1 MLHLTDR
8 AAITAALASDIDPT
22 LRDLLAT
29 RAAALVT
36 DDYDLTDCTEFL
48 IVEEGDTEAEIV
60 AAIGFSP
67 LVDPIDG
74 YRIGEPGFQPG
85 WDWLTDRGDWL
96 EMSFSF
102 GADHAIILIVR
113 RRTLE
118 GTLKT
123 SCQKL

>member
-8 AAITAALASDIDPT
+8 AAITAALASDIDPA

-48 IVEEGDTEAEIV
+48 IVEEGDTEADIV
-60 AAIGFSP
+60 AAVGFSP

-74 YRIGEPGFQPG
+74 YRIDERGFQPG
-85 WDWLTDRGDWL
+85 WDWLADQGEWL
-96 EMSFSF
+96 ELSFSF
-102 GADHAIILIVR
+102 GSDAAVVTMIARTSALGNAIKDLMV
-113 RRTLE
+113 
-118 GTLKT
+118 
-123 SCQKL
+123 